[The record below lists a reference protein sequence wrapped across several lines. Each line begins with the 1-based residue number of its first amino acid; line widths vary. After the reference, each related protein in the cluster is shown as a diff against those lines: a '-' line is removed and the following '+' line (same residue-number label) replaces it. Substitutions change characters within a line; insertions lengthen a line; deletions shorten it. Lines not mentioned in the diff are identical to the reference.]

1 MKTNNYLR
9 LCAVIT
15 VVLVVSLL
23 YIPAVSNTV
32 EGVVLLYL
40 STSA

>member
-1 MKTNNYLR
+1 MKTNNYLK

-32 EGVVLLYL
+32 EGIVLLYL

>member
-15 VVLVVSLL
+15 VVLIVSLL
-23 YIPAVSNTV
+23 YIPAVSDTV

>member
-32 EGVVLLYL
+32 EGIVLLYL

>member
-1 MKTNNYLR
+1 METKNYIK

-15 VVLVVSLL
+15 VALVVSLL
-23 YIPAVSNTV
+23 YIPAVSDTV
-32 EGVVLLYL
+32 EGIVLLYL

>member
-1 MKTNNYLR
+1 MKTQNYLR

-23 YIPAVSNTV
+23 YIPAVSNLV

>member
-1 MKTNNYLR
+1 METKNYLR

-23 YIPAVSNTV
+23 YIPAVSNAV
-32 EGVVLLYL
+32 EGVVLLFL